1 MAQINKYM
9 KVQSDQCQIESKCVV
24 LGDAEDTKSRNNVG
38 ENVVQIILVD
48 FMSFSDLDY

>member
-1 MAQINKYM
+1 M
-9 KVQSDQCQIESKCVV
+9 KVQSDQCQMESKCVV
-24 LGDAEDTKSRNNVG
+24 LGDADYTQNNVG

>member
-1 MAQINKYM
+1 M
-9 KVQSDQCQIESKCVV
+9 ESNIRSAWGCWRY
-24 LGDAEDTKSRNNVG
+24 KSQNNVG